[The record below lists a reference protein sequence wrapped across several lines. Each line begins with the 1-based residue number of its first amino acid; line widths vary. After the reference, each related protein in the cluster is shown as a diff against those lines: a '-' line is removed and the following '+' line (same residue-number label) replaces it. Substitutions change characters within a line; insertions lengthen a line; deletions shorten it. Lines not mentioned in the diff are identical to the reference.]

1 MPKYTVRDA
10 ENWEVFRLVE
20 ITEAVLLESVYSHIT
35 YDKEKSANYIMDGI
49 LKRPGTFL
57 RVIADESD
65 KIAGGIFCVCEKMLF
80 SQDKVAYDITIMI
93 DEEHRGR
100 CLKQLIQIIEEYKT
114 WAIAEGAK
122 IIKMGVSSGINIDK
136 ASQFFEV
143 MGFERVGAMHSLRV
157 GA

>member
-1 MPKYTVRDA
+1 MPKYDIRDA
-10 ENWEVFRLVE
+10 KNYEVFRLVE
-20 ITEAVLLESVYSHIT
+20 ITEKVLSESVYSHIS
-35 YDKEKSANYIMDGI
+35 YNREKSANYIMDGI

-57 RVIADESD
+57 RVIVDESD
-65 KIAGGIFCVCEKMLF
+65 EIVGGIFCVCEQMLF
-80 SQDKVAYDITIMI
+80 SDEKVAYDITIMI

-100 CLKQLIQIIEEYKT
+100 CIKQLVKIIDEYKE

-122 IIKMGVSSGINIDK
+122 LIKMGVSSGINIDK

-157 GA
+157 GV

>member
-1 MPKYTVRDA
+1 MAYTVRDA

-20 ITEAVLLESVYSHIT
+20 ITEKVLQESVYSHII

-57 RVIADESD
+57 RVIVDDANV
-65 KIAGGIFCVCEKMLF
+65 IAGGIFCVCEEMLF
-80 SQDKVAYDITIMI
+80 SHDKVAYDITIMV

-100 CLKQLIQIIEEYKT
+100 CIKQLVQIIDEYKE
-114 WAIAEGAK
+114 WATAQGAK
-122 IIKMGVSSGINIDK
+122 LIKMGVSSGINIDK
-136 ASQFFEV
+136 ASQFFEA

-157 GA
+157 GV